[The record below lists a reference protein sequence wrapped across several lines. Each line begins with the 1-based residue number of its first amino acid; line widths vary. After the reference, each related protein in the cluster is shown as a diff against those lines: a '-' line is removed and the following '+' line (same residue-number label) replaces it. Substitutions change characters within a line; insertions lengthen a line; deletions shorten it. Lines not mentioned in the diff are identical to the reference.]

1 MPFFVSATA
10 GTTVYGAFDP
20 LIAIADICKKHDIWM
35 HVDVSRSASLNLH
48 ELPEHFTCEILT
60 VDGSPRVISVLAQ
73 PKYNSLDAELRIFL
87 IVLHYC
93 L

>member
-20 LIAIADICKKHDIWM
+20 LIAIADICKKHEVWM
-35 HVDVSRSASLNLH
+35 HVDVSRSAALNLH
-48 ELPEHFTCEILT
+48 ELPERFTCEIQT
-60 VDGSPRVISVLAQ
+60 VDCDPRVISELAK
-73 PKYNSLDAELRIFL
+73 PKYHSLDAELRTFS
-87 IVLHYC
+87 IVLHYS

>member
-48 ELPEHFTCEILT
+48 ELPERFTS
-60 VDGSPRVISVLAQ
+60 VDGDQRVISVLAQ
-73 PKYNSLDAELRIFL
+73 PKYNSLDAELRTFS

>member
-48 ELPEHFTCEILT
+48 ELPEHFTS
-60 VDGSPRVISVLAQ
+60 VDGDPRVISVLAQ
-73 PKYNSLDAELRIFL
+73 PEYNSLDAELRTFSIAL
-87 IVLHYC
+87 YYC